1 MAIKTVRMTV
11 RQGTQ
16 GQLPKLLP
24 GEFGQTTDTQRLFIG
39 QQVVLGALA
48 TSDTTNATVEFNSAT
63 GYPIDMDEMD
73 SVNSLAYGITVTNG
87 SDGSTADVLGAN
99 ISFVDQHATFA
110 HGLSRIVDTS
120 AGDEFHL
127 WYNKEVGFEAGE
139 AFPNPVQTVAFAH
152 TAANE
157 NTKTLVPS
165 VDFLVANK
173 DSVTIDYTL
182 KTGSASRHGKLT
194 MLLDSDVSGA
204 PTTHSIKD
212 EYDVSTGTIPVE
224 FSLTPDVANRKF
236 SLEFKTDNQNTH
248 EFKYIQQSF
257 K

>member
-1 MAIKTVRMTV
+1 MANITARMTV
-11 RQGTQ
+11 RQGTS

-39 QQVVLGALA
+39 QQLVQGTPAV
-48 TSDTTNATVEFNSAT
+48 TSSQTEVTVEFNSAA
-63 GYPIDMDEMD
+63 GYPIDLDEMD
-73 SVNSLAYGITVTNG
+73 SVNNLAYGITVTNG
-87 SDGSTADVLGAN
+87 VDSSTADILGAN
-99 ISFVDQHATFA
+99 ISFVDQHATFIHA
-110 HGLSRIVDTS
+110 LARVPA
-120 AGDEFHL
+120 AGDLFHL
-127 WYNKEVGFEAGE
+127 WYNKEVGFDGE

-224 FSLTPDVANRKF
+224 FSLTPDVANKKF
-236 SLEFKTDNQNTH
+236 SLEFKTDNQTTH

-257 K
+257 